1 MTGEELERA
10 IAYVLENRSS
20 LENQLSETNR
30 QVSET
35 ARQIAETNR
44 LLQAHAETQTEF
56 IQIVL
61 RHIEAQGEINTS
73 LRETAARLERHIPD
87 GHGG

>member
-44 LLQAHAETQTEF
+44 LLQAHAET
-56 IQIVL
+56 
-61 RHIEAQGEINTS
+61 
-73 LRETAARLERHIPD
+73 
-87 GHGG
+87 